1 MYVGIDHCVFLVYMR
16 RTMKIYCVLAV
27 FLLVGCGGSNED
39 FAGVLDGERT
49 AGEAELSSTTDAFVS
64 ARRDMRRCVS
74 PMCGGFWVKEVNSS
88 TAERYVNKLV
98 FSSLALSNNIEGQ
111 ISGAADSELVLLGRL
126 GEKESRFNTRSFV
139 VTSAFRGLPGKTFDA
154 KDTFF
159 SVLPTRVNCIRA
171 PCPTLQATRVNR
183 TTGSMMVS
191 DVSLEAALGSLVNG
205 EWLKSRVLTNRALVV
220 GRVAD
225 RSGSTTLEA
234 KQVFVELPDRT
245 QSCPRFALPICS
257 AGKVLAWERSS
268 NRCTL
273 PAGCVEPR
281 ICVAVVPACDEGYTQ
296 ISVQGACTQFSC
308 EPAFLE

>member
-1 MYVGIDHCVFLVYMR
+1 
-16 RTMKIYCVLAV
+16 
-27 FLLVGCGGSNED
+27 
-39 FAGVLDGERT
+39 
-49 AGEAELSSTTDAFVS
+49 
-64 ARRDMRRCVS
+64 
-74 PMCGGFWVKEVNSS
+74 
-88 TAERYVNKLV
+88 
-98 FSSLALSNNIEGQ
+98 
-111 ISGAADSELVLLGRL
+111 
-126 GEKESRFNTRSFV
+126 
-139 VTSAFRGLPGKTFDA
+139 
-154 KDTFF
+154 
-159 SVLPTRVNCIRA
+159 
-171 PCPTLQATRVNR
+171 
-183 TTGSMMVS
+183 MVS